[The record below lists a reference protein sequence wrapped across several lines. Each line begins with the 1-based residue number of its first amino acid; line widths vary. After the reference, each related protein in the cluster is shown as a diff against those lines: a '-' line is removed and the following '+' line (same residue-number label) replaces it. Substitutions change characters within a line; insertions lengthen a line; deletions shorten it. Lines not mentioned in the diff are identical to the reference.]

1 MPEDLFWDNENE
13 DRIGITLLSYHK
25 VDFEALIEDY
35 CIEHELGN
43 FSRFK
48 KTAKKTV
55 AKDDGFKTSEEVKNS
70 DTKQNAG
77 NKKEQKNKLPQ

>member
-25 VDFEALIEDY
+25 VNFEALIEEY
-35 CIEHELGN
+35 CIENELGN

-48 KTAKKTV
+48 KASKKPQS
-55 AKDDGFKTSEEVKNS
+55 KDD
-70 DTKQNAG
+70 
-77 NKKEQKNKLPQ
+77 

>member
-25 VDFEALIEDY
+25 FNFEALIEDY
-35 CIEHELGN
+35 CIDNGLGN

-48 KTAKKTV
+48 KTAKKPTS
-55 AKDDGFKTSEEVKNS
+55 KDDGFKTSQEVGNLESKITASKNPE
-70 DTKQNAG
+70 
-77 NKKEQKNKLPQ
+77 KKSKLP